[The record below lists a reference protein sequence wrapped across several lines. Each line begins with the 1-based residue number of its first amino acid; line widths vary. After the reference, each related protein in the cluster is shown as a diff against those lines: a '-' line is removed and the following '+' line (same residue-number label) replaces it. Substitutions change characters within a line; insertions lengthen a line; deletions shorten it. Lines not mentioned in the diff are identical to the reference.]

1 LAGLVGS
8 IVADEDW
15 VEVRTAIVAVLADE
29 GRRLQQVDES
39 LRFGAGG
46 ARMRNG
52 EVACWL
58 TVSRPEAVD
67 PHMET
72 TVGVSGVRGAYRMR
86 IDIGTF
92 EGEVLAEFEDPDDR
106 PRTLDEM
113 VTTLRRFL
121 DDNSGLLE
129 RLATT

>member
-1 LAGLVGS
+1 MAGLVGS
-8 IVADEDW
+8 IVAYEDW
-15 VEVRTAIVAVLADE
+15 VDVRTAIVAVLADE

-39 LRFGAGG
+39 LTFGAGG

-58 TVSRPEAVD
+58 TVSRTGAGD
-67 PHMET
+67 PHMEI
-72 TVGVSGVRGAYRMR
+72 TVGMSGVRGSYRIR

-92 EGEVLAEFEDPDDR
+92 DGEVLAEVEDRDDR

-113 VTTLRRFL
+113 VTSLRQFL